1 MTSSPSGPSLAAT
14 QREFASAS
22 QISPG
27 MRGTALSVLRPSGKA
42 LFADRTVDVV
52 TEGEFISP
60 ETPITVIQADG
71 MRVVVRRA

>member
-1 MTSSPSGPSLAAT
+1 MTSNPSGPSLTTA

-22 QISPG
+22 HVSPG
-27 MRGTALSVLRPSGKA
+27 MQGTALSVLRPSGKA
-42 LFADRTVDVV
+42 RFADQTVDVV

-60 ETPITVIQADG
+60 DTQITVIQADG